1 MAPVPATVQYT
12 PPLQGNFGAIEP
24 WYLDDMSVLERQGKD
39 FLNNFAEQAEYSKLS
54 TEAHLGKRSIL
65 EEQDLEWYFDDLLD
79 DLSSKLA
86 KRGNYNPQ
94 DPLRSRI
101 WQCLGNVKDKVEDA
115 ANGAKDAAGNAADK
129 VKDAADDVKS
139 GVKDAADTVKDHAGK
154 VEDKASDVSEHSKD
168 GGCLERCE
176 GCSQGY
182 SQKAQRRHQ
191 EGWSTQVNIRKRRKN
206 TEICRGDYNL
216 SDFFFKTIQFIH
228 TRWDLW
234 YLCY

>member
-54 TEAHLGKRSIL
+54 TVAHLGKRSIL

-101 WQCLGNVKDKVEDA
+101 
-115 ANGAKDAAGNAADK
+115 
-129 VKDAADDVKS
+129 
-139 GVKDAADTVKDHAGK
+139 
-154 VEDKASDVSEHSKD
+154 
-168 GGCLERCE
+168 
-176 GCSQGY
+176 
-182 SQKAQRRHQ
+182 
-191 EGWSTQVNIRKRRKN
+191 
-206 TEICRGDYNL
+206 
-216 SDFFFKTIQFIH
+216 
-228 TRWDLW
+228 
-234 YLCY
+234 